1 MNLYHC
7 VIELRPEVR
16 SIAFSQAC
24 AEWTDHLQSNGLING
39 WRLLRRKFGLSSG
52 QHTDFLLEMEVPDL
66 NALDAAFSSLAGAQD
81 DASRRYTL
89 MHDMIARAEVGLYR
103 PFPDPA

>member
-7 VIELRPEVR
+7 VIELRPETR

-24 AEWTDHLQSNGLING
+24 AQWMDHLQSNRLITG
-39 WRLLRRKFGLSSG
+39 WRLLRRKFGSSA

-66 NALDAAFSSLAGAQD
+66 SALDAAFSSIPGTTGE
-81 DASRRYTL
+81 ASRLYNQ
-89 MHDMIARAEVGLYR
+89 MHDLIARAEIGLYR

>member
-7 VIELRPEVR
+7 VIELRPEAR

-24 AEWTDHLQSNGLING
+24 DQWMGYLQSNGLITG
-39 WRLLRRKFGLSSG
+39 WRLLRRKFGSSAH
-52 QHTDFLLEMEVPDL
+52 HTDFLLEMEVPDL
-66 NALDAAFSSLAGAQD
+66 TALDAAFSALGGVTDEATQ
-81 DASRRYTL
+81 RYEQ
-89 MHDMIARAEVGLYR
+89 MHEMIARAEIGLYR